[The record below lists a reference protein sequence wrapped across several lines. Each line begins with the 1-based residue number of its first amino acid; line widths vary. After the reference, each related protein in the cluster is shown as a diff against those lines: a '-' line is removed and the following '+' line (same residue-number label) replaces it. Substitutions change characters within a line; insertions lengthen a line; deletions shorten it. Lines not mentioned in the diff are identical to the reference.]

1 MGGGVAN
8 SASLSG
14 FATCEKKSA
23 FTLAEVLITLG
34 IIGIVA
40 AMTLPTLLGRYKEKE
55 TVTRLKKTY
64 SILSQAML
72 FAVEEYGTVD
82 TWGISPSSIGKDED
96 NKTKLDTTS
105 MITIADRL
113 AMYTKHTRLAQDWG
127 EGIVETNMQRT
138 PLKNN
143 YAQFDRPAAFAL
155 PDGTIVMIG
164 LVWNKS
170 QCEKSTVNPLNIC
183 SAIVV
188 YFPDMSKKRIE
199 GVNQFSFYM
208 MKDRII
214 PFGVPEDTYNPFDRY
229 CDISNEIRQ
238 SGRGCTAWVLSKENM
253 NYLHTKRS

>member
-1 MGGGVAN
+1 
-8 SASLSG
+8 
-14 FATCEKKSA
+14 
-23 FTLAEVLITLG
+23 
-34 IIGIVA
+34 
-40 AMTLPTLLGRYKEKE
+40 MTLPTLLGRYKEKE

-214 PFGVPEDTYNPFDRY
+214 PFGVPEVTEKVKKEILELDSVENVPEDTYNPFDRY
-229 CDISNEIRQ
+229 CDISKDIRQ

-253 NYLHTKRS
+253 NYLHKKRS